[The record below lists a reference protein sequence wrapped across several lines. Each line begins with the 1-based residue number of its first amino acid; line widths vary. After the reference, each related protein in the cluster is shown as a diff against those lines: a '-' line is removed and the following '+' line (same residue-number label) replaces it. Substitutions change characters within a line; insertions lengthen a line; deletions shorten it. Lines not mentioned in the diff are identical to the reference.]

1 LITSED
7 VKWSYE
13 HYRGGSATLLQEKTQ
28 AIDIVNNGTVKF
40 SFKEPFLEFP
50 ILMGTANVCGAG
62 WVVPAKYYQK
72 VGKDGFVK
80 AALPRVTRKPQRR
93 YRTFDGV
100 SPWDIWPVAREAI
113 EDGGA
118 IRSRRSCPNCAHF
131 VKEGKARSTV
141 PACRAARSPPTRSP
155 SASAPGVRPWQLHA
169 DAGVAADGGAVVAE
183 ACARG

>member
-93 YRTFDGV
+93 YRTLNGL
-100 SPWDIWPVAREAI
+100 SPWNADAPSKWSPRPELAVGPGTTRSQSSAI
-113 EDGGA
+113 RCGA
-118 IRSRRSCPNCAHF
+118 ITCSTSRPRT
-131 VKEGKARSTV
+131 RRYD
-141 PACRAARSPPTRSP
+141 RAARKLP
-155 SASAPGVRPWQLHA
+155 VRR
-169 DAGVAADGGAVVAE
+169 GAL
-183 ACARG
+183 